1 MRETLVTLA
10 LGFGTILIVFG
21 NEFGLLGL
29 IPALVL
35 TVKEDIQNG

>member
-1 MRETLVTLA
+1 MRETLATLA
-10 LGFGTILIVFG
+10 LGFGMILIVFG

-35 TVKEDIQNG
+35 TVKEDRQHG